1 MRAVWV
7 PSLEGELRSYML
19 RSQKKNGDNPATAV
33 SAIEKK
39 KKVEGFP
46 AVQLYPAGKIS
57 LDLCIFY
64 NSIRTISDNTGR
76 SPSEVE
82 KHPLGDPE
90 SREEEQVTA
99 GLCPLDPAPW
109 RGRGSGSLGDSRAPS
124 LPPDEHVP
132 AGEHRHAE
140 LGAPAALRQDLPGA
154 PRAAR
159 LARLAQRPAAGPAHL
174 DLQPQRHPHGARR
187 QGAPLHGLGLRP
199 ASSVSQVSRSRAPL
213 PRPPPPTPR
222 RGHRGQWGLCSPAPA
237 PVGWGCPRPR
247 RTRRPVPRLSPHPH
261 PRTGRGGWRSC
272 CSVHQ
277 EPENQ

>member
-109 RGRGSGSLGDSRAPS
+109 RGKK
-124 LPPDEHVP
+124 
-132 AGEHRHAE
+132 
-140 LGAPAALRQDLPGA
+140 
-154 PRAAR
+154 
-159 LARLAQRPAAGPAHL
+159 
-174 DLQPQRHPHGARR
+174 
-187 QGAPLHGLGLRP
+187 QGAGVPM
-199 ASSVSQVSRSRAPL
+199 V
-213 PRPPPPTPR
+213 
-222 RGHRGQWGLCSPAPA
+222 
-237 PVGWGCPRPR
+237 
-247 RTRRPVPRLSPHPH
+247 RTII
-261 PRTGRGGWRSC
+261 
-272 CSVHQ
+272 
-277 EPENQ
+277 